1 MNCLYENLHH
11 TNHILNLPNKLLINA
26 LILFIKNPEKGKVK
40 TRLAKT
46 VGDDRA
52 LAIYKALLEHTR
64 TLTLPVDATRF
75 LFYSNQINHE
85 DDWSPDNFQKEVQNN
100 GDLGDRMKAAF
111 AKAFEQHDQV
121 LIIGSDC
128 ASLTTEIV
136 KEGFEKLANHDFVFG
151 PAMDG
156 GYYLLGMNEY
166 TPALFEEMPW
176 STESVA
182 KITLD
187 RIKAM
192 GKSCFLLKELSD
204 IDFEEDWEKWGWE
217 I

>member
-1 MNCLYENLHH
+1 M
-11 TNHILNLPNKLLINA
+11 
-26 LILFIKNPEKGKVK
+26 
-40 TRLAKT
+40 
-46 VGDDRA
+46 
-52 LAIYKALLEHTR
+52 EHTR
-64 TLTLPVDATRF
+64 KLTLPVDATRF
-75 LFYSNQINHE
+75 LFYSNQINHD
-85 DDWSPDNFQKEVQNN
+85 DDWLAEDFQKKTQHN

-111 AKAFEQHDQV
+111 EKAFEQHDQV

-128 ASLTTEIV
+128 ASLTTKIV
-136 KEGFEKLANHDFVFG
+136 NQGFEKLADHDFVLG

-156 GYYLLGMNEY
+156 GYYLLGMKKY

-176 STESVA
+176 STERVA

-187 RIKAM
+187 RIEAM
-192 GKSCFLLKELSD
+192 GKSCFSLTELSD

>member
-1 MNCLYENLHH
+1 MIFL
-11 TNHILNLPNKLLINA
+11 ILNKILINA

-46 VGDDRA
+46 VGDDQA

-75 LFYSNQINHE
+75 LFYSNQINQE
-85 DDWSPDNFQKEVQNN
+85 DNWSSKNFQKEVQNN

-128 ASLTTEIV
+128 ASLTSEILKRCLGAQKSLQKLLW
-136 KEGFEKLANHDFVFG
+136 KE
-151 PAMDG
+151 
-156 GYYLLGMNEY
+156 
-166 TPALFEEMPW
+166 
-176 STESVA
+176 
-182 KITLD
+182 
-187 RIKAM
+187 
-192 GKSCFLLKELSD
+192 
-204 IDFEEDWEKWGWE
+204 
-217 I
+217 

>member
-1 MNCLYENLHH
+1 MD
-11 TNHILNLPNKLLINA
+11 
-26 LILFIKNPEKGKVK
+26 V
-40 TRLAKT
+40 
-46 VGDDRA
+46 
-52 LAIYKALLEHTR
+52 
-64 TLTLPVDATRF
+64 TRF
-75 LFYSNQINHE
+75 LFYSNEINFA
-85 DDWSPDNFQKEVQNN
+85 DDWSAADFQKEVQAN

-111 AKAFEQHDQV
+111 TRAFEDHGRV

-136 KEGFEKLANHDFVFG
+136 EAGFAALDKSDFVMG

-166 TPALFEEMPW
+166 TPALFEAVPW
-176 STESVA
+176 STETVGQM
-182 KITLD
+182 TLD

-192 GKSCFLLKELSD
+192 GKSCFLLPELSD

-217 I
+217 V

>member
-1 MNCLYENLHH
+1 M
-11 TNHILNLPNKLLINA
+11 
-26 LILFIKNPEKGKVK
+26 FIKNPEKGKVK

-52 LAIYKALLEHTR
+52 LLIYKALLEHTR
-64 TLTLPVDATRF
+64 KLTVPVDATRF
-75 LFYSNQINHE
+75 LFYSNKINQE
-85 DDWSPDNFQKEVQNN
+85 DDWSADNFRKEVQAD

-111 AKAFEQHDQV
+111 AQAFEEHDRV

-136 KEGFEKLANHDFVFG
+136 AEGFAALAEHDFVLG

-166 TPALFEEMPW
+166 TPALFEEMAW
-176 STESVA
+176 STETVGQ
-182 KITLD
+182 TTQY
-187 RIKAM
+187 RIKNM

-217 I
+217 V

>member
-1 MNCLYENLHH
+1 
-11 TNHILNLPNKLLINA
+11 
-26 LILFIKNPEKGKVK
+26 VK

-64 TLTLPVDATRF
+64 KLTLPVSATRF
-75 LFYSNQINHE
+75 LFYSNKINFD
-85 DDWSPDNFQKEVQNN
+85 DDWSEEDFHKAVQHN

-136 KEGFEKLANHDFVFG
+136 NEGFAALTNHDFVLG

-156 GYYLLGMNEY
+156 GYYLLGMKKY

-176 STESVA
+176 STETVA

-187 RIKAM
+187 RINTM

>member
-1 MNCLYENLHH
+1 
-11 TNHILNLPNKLLINA
+11 
-26 LILFIKNPEKGKVK
+26 
-40 TRLAKT
+40 LAKT

-64 TLTLPVDATRF
+64 QLTLPISVTRF
-75 LFYSNQINHE
+75 LFYSNKINAE
-85 DDWSPDNFQKEVQNN
+85 DDWSKEDFHKAVQHN

-136 KEGFEKLANHDFVFG
+136 NEGFAALANHDYVLG

-156 GYYLLGMNEY
+156 GYYLLGMKKY
-166 TPALFEEMPW
+166 TPALFEEMAW
-176 STESVA
+176 STETVA
-182 KITLD
+182 EVTLD
-187 RIKAM
+187 RINAM
-192 GKSCFLLKELSD
+192 DKSCFLLKELSD
-204 IDFEEDWEKWGWE
+204 IDFEEDWERWGWE